1 MSATR
6 RAFIV
11 SLAGLASNLLIPT
24 HVRADESTI
33 SESDPTAVALG
44 YKANAMQVDKAKYS
58 TYMAGQTCA
67 NCQFYQGPASAA
79 NAPCPLLGG
88 KPVSGMGWCKGYVK
102 RA

>member
-11 SLAGLASNLLIPT
+11 SLAGLATNLYLLNNA
-24 HVRADESTI
+24 RADESAI

-58 TYMAGQTCA
+58 TYMSGQTCS
-67 NCQFYQGPASAA
+67 NCQFYQGAASAA
-79 NAPCPLLGG
+79 TAPCPLLGG

>member
-11 SLAGLASNLLIPT
+11 SLAGLASNLLLLNNA
-24 HVRADESTI
+24 RADDGI
-33 SESDPTAVALG
+33 IPESDPTAVALG
-44 YKANAMQVDKAKYS
+44 YKADAMQVDKAKYAA
-58 TYMAGQTCA
+58 YMPGETCS

-79 NAPCPLLGG
+79 SAPCPLLAG
-88 KPVSGMGWCKGYVK
+88 KPVSGKGWCKGYVK

>member
-11 SLAGLASNLLIPT
+11 SLAGLASNLLILNN
-24 HVRADESTI
+24 VRADESAI

-44 YKANAMQVDKAKYS
+44 YKADATQVDKAKYS
-58 TYMAGQTCA
+58 TYMSGETCS

-79 NAPCPLLGG
+79 SAPCPLLGG
-88 KPVSGMGWCKGYVK
+88 KPVNGKGWCKGYAR